1 MSEKK
6 ESTGHGLV
14 VDLLSVKSSNTTVGE
29 LRLIYG
35 GNFAGGYGDDMK
47 LSVLLTQ
54 ASTRSI
60 ANISLALGKPLKPI
74 SKEAVIIAANTT
86 VQFGE
91 ALKKLADK

>member
-6 ESTGHGLV
+6 SSSHRLV
-14 VDLLSVKSSNTTVGE
+14 VDLLSVENSNTTVGE

-35 GNFAGGYGDDMK
+35 GNFAGGYSDDMK

-54 ASTRSI
+54 ASTSSI

-74 SKEAVIIAANTT
+74 SREAVIIAANTT

-91 ALKKLADK
+91 ALKRLADK